1 MTHEQL
7 GFTGPFVRNDDPDAS
22 QIAANRI
29 VDREGEMGVVR
40 RIGRGGKFSNRYIL
54 LKIFESHPA
63 GVSQEEAG
71 LHALYAYDVGRNTA
85 AGGDSGRRRCNDL
98 EDMGLIEPAT
108 LCTHCG
114 AAHDPDGG
122 AFPDK
127 RTTPWVLTDLG
138 RRILER
144 LDAGEK
150 EVRTPWLR

>member
-7 GFTGPFVRNDDPDAS
+7 GFTGPFVRTDDPDTS

-40 RIGRGGKFSNRYIL
+40 RIGRGGKISNRYAL
-54 LKIFESHPA
+54 LRIFDSNP
-63 GVSQEEAG
+63 GGISQEDAG
-71 LHALYAYDVGRNTA
+71 KQALYFYDVGRNTA

-108 LCTHCG
+108 ICDFCG
-114 AAHDPDGG
+114 AAHDPVGG

-127 RTTPWVLTDLG
+127 RTTPWKLTDLG
-138 RRILER
+138 RQILLR

-150 EVRTPWLR
+150 EIRTPWLR